1 MLIYNI
7 KEEKLKIININ
18 TKIYDLVKTYPEVK
32 DIMKSLGFDN
42 IVNPIMLKTV
52 GKVMTL
58 KLGSEMKKIDLSL
71 IKQEF
76 LKHNFQLEDNK

>member
-1 MLIYNI
+1 M
-7 KEEKLKIININ
+7 KVININ
-18 TKIYDLVKTYPEVK
+18 TKIYDLVNLYPEIK

-42 IVNPIMLKTV
+42 IINPIMLKTV

-58 KLGSEMKKIDLSL
+58 KTGSEMKKIDLNI

-76 LKHNFQLEDNK
+76 LKHNFQLEDN